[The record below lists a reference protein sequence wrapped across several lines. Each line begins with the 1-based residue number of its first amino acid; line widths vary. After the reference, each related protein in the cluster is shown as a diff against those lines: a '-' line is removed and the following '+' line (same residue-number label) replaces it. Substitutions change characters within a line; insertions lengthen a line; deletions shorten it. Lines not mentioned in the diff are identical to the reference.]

1 MLAETAEPWFA
12 PLERFAALHAD
23 AARRS
28 ATEVIDLSY
37 PNYVVQ
43 RDPRG
48 FDALRAA
55 LAGSSQTGLQYTPFG
70 GRTIARRLVA
80 SALAKRIGVP
90 FGFRDVALTP
100 GATSALS
107 VAFAALFRPGDE
119 VLMVTPSWMDYP
131 LYLEALGVTVVP
143 VASGAAK
150 RLDIDAIAGACGPRT
165 AGLILSQPAC
175 PTGVLH
181 GEAELRSLASV
192 LNQAG
197 RRIVLISD
205 EVHRDQVWADAPFVS
220 PLRLHPDSVS
230 VYSFGKAWS
239 MQGQRTGYLALG
251 TGLREPATYRAVE
264 RALRAGG
271 HCAPTALMQEFA
283 CRVAGLTPEAESLR
297 ADQERFRELLRAAG
311 LEAVPGAGTAFVYAR
326 CPAGFDDWALADRL
340 ATHGLLAMPSSVFHE
355 SDHIRFA
362 LNVGSDRFD
371 EIFRRLRAALA
382 AP

>member
-1 MLAETAEPWFA
+1 MFAETAERWFT
-12 PLERFAALHAD
+12 PLERFAALHAGV
-23 AARRS
+23 ARRS
-28 ATEVIDLSY
+28 TAEVIDLSY

-43 RDPRG
+43 RDTRG

-55 LAGSSQTGLQYTPFG
+55 LAGTGQESLQYTPFG
-70 GRTIARRLVA
+70 GRTIPRRLIA
-80 SALAKRIGVP
+80 SALAKRVGVP

-100 GATSALS
+100 GATSALG

-143 VASGAAK
+143 VPSGTAK
-150 RLDIDAIAGACGPRT
+150 RLDVAAIAGACGPRT

-181 GEAELRSLASV
+181 HEAELISLAAV
-192 LNQAG
+192 LARAD

-220 PLRLHPDSVS
+220 PLRFHPHAVS

-283 CRVAGLTPEAESLR
+283 GRVAGLTPCAEALR
-297 ADQERFRELLRAAG
+297 ADQEQFRALLRAAG
-311 LEAVPGAGTAFVYAR
+311 LEVIPGEGTAFVYAR
-326 CPAGFDDWALADRL
+326 CPAGLDDWAMTERFA
-340 ATHGLLAMPSSVFHE
+340 AHGVLVMPSSVFHE
-355 SDHIRFA
+355 PGHIRFA
-362 LNVGSDRFD
+362 LNAGPDRFD
-371 EIFRRLRAALA
+371 EISRRLRAALGL
-382 AP
+382 